1 MNRLWSRMKNISF
14 RNKMIALTFLLLII
28 NLILIN
34 YVSFGYVE
42 DLFGEIKTPEES
54 LNSGFRTL
62 LLGIPIFSIIISSI
76 VSIFISKKRSY
87 NKRLIHSFLIL
98 LIIFYSIF
106 LVLFVRNLIIW

>member
-14 RNKMIALTFLLLII
+14 KNKMILLTFLLLII

-76 VSIFISKKRSY
+76 VSIFLSKKRSY
-87 NKRLIHSFLIL
+87 NKKFINSFLIILAL
-98 LIIFYSIF
+98 LYSIF
-106 LVLFVRNLIIW
+106 LVLLVRNLIIW